1 MAKIRAKDTKPELVV
16 RSIAHKLGFRYRLHR
31 RDLPGSPDLVFPYLG
46 KVIFVHGCYWHRHPN
61 CHYAYSPK
69 SNMSFWQSKFDANIA
84 RDRVAISELQKLG
97 WHVIVIWECIGLYLC
112 VGTWPFTHLSA
123 PLLCLREYSFSARGQ
138 RSLLGIKKSVRQNQI
153 SLVMRNP
160 ATKIG
165 APGPIMLKKATN
177 LAFCV

>member
-1 MAKIRAKDTKPELVV
+1 MDILTPKQRSALMAKIRAKDTKPELVV

-69 SNMSFWQSKFDANIA
+69 SNMSFWQSKFDANIV

-97 WHVIVIWECIGLYLC
+97 WHVIVIWECQTKNHKTLVQRLERR
-112 VGTWPFTHLSA
+112 
-123 PLLCLREYSFSARGQ
+123 LRRK
-138 RSLLGIKKSVRQNQI
+138 KKS
-153 SLVMRNP
+153 
-160 ATKIG
+160 T
-165 APGPIMLKKATN
+165 KKARTASFREN
-177 LAFCV
+177 SNA